1 MRVLLTSSLKIELS
15 GTSLLNV
22 MNHWDVHVTL
32 L

>member
-15 GTSLLNV
+15 RTSLLNV